1 MDSIVNKLTLKLR
14 LNVHSKLLSEI
25 DSEFGS
31 KIDSEVFL
39 ELLTKHFSVIE
50 DEFREDLYLEINQMI
65 DHG

>member
-31 KIDSEVFL
+31 KIDSELFL

-65 DHG
+65 EHG